1 MLGKTFLALE
11 KAGKTLGKTRQKPAF
26 SQSLLHENSNFV

>member
-1 MLGKTFLALE
+1 MGKTFLALE
-11 KAGKTLGKTRQKPAF
+11 KPEKTLDKTPQKPAS